1 MPVAR
6 RVGSWLVWWVLMMS
20 FWVMIDDSIVAD
32 VLLGLAVAVVLSASV
47 GVLVMRDAYA
57 KLHFVTPA
65 ALVAPALV
73 ALAVFVQMGLYE
85 NTGETFVALLFMV
98 IAGPY
103 LSHATIRAIRI
114 RETGDWRLNK
124 AGQAPAGEPAE
135 EKEH

>member
-1 MPVAR
+1 MVR
-6 RVGSWLVWWVLMMS
+6 
-20 FWVMIDDSIVAD
+20 DIVAD

-114 RETGDWRLNK
+114 RATGDWRLNK